1 MRDSA
6 DSDDYG
12 VTRRGRKRGQ
22 FDDADR
28 AYVKRDRH
36 RPRLQAED
44 AHDATDGLP
53 EGDRWSTWDQSTPLE
68 RGPKPHPKWLVTD
81 LAAVD
86 SELGILKTGK
96 EADVYL
102 IRRHVPGTGKSC
114 LLAAKR
120 YRDAEHRLFHR
131 DAGYL
136 EGRRVKESRI
146 NRATASRSAFGKQM
160 IAGQWANAEFTALC
174 RLHAARVPVPYPV
187 QVTGTEVL
195 LEFIGDADGTAA
207 PRLAE
212 TRPDD
217 KLLVSLW
224 EQFTAAL
231 DTLARHGLAHGD
243 LSPYNLLVHQGRLV
257 LIDLPQVV
265 DVIAHPTGRDY
276 LARDARNVASWFA
289 ARGLPAADPDALARR
304 AAEQAG
310 LALAGRLQLA
320 SPAVPDV
327 PEVPEPSE
335 PPLKRSCMTL
345 RAPSSAFLTESRW
358 RRSDRALSAFLAAS
372 VVRRSLNAASA
383 FLAGSLVRRSFSLV
397 AARWARSLSRK
408 SRARLAARCA
418 PSVALCRRPP
428 DLEFHHCDRR
438 AVNCLIRLS
447 IRLMITSR

>member
-12 VTRRGRKRGQ
+12 VTRRGRKRGK
-22 FDDADR
+22 FDDYDR
-28 AYVKRDRH
+28 TYVKRDRH
-36 RPRLQAED
+36 LPRLQAED
-44 AHDATDGLP
+44 AHDATDGLL

-68 RGPKPHPKWLVTD
+68 RGPKPHPKWLVSD

-102 IRRHVPGTGKSC
+102 IRRHVPGTDKSC

-136 EGRRVKESRI
+136 EGRRVRESRV

-160 IAGQWANAEFTALC
+160 IAGQWANAEFTALG
-174 RLHAARVPVPYPV
+174 RLHGARVPVPYPV
-187 QVTGTEVL
+187 QITGTEVL

-217 KLLVSLW
+217 ELLASLW
-224 EQFTAAL
+224 DQFTAAL

-265 DVIAHPTGRDY
+265 DVIAHPTGRDF
-276 LARDARNVASWFA
+276 LARDARNVATWFA
-289 ARGLPAADPDALARR
+289 ARGLPAADPDALALR

-310 LALAGRLQLA
+310 LA
-320 SPAVPDV
+320 
-327 PEVPEPSE
+327 
-335 PPLKRSCMTL
+335 
-345 RAPSSAFLTESRW
+345 
-358 RRSDRALSAFLAAS
+358 
-372 VVRRSLNAASA
+372 
-383 FLAGSLVRRSFSLV
+383 
-397 AARWARSLSRK
+397 
-408 SRARLAARCA
+408 
-418 PSVALCRRPP
+418 
-428 DLEFHHCDRR
+428 
-438 AVNCLIRLS
+438 
-447 IRLMITSR
+447 